1 MLHCHILHVGS
12 FVLGS
17 FWCDFF
23 LPPGQTFQVWLFMI
37 PMACWVGAHG
47 PRNFDCFL
55 WLNELHVVRS
65 TLYLY
70 ANPVCMHLRIH
81 VC

>member
-23 LPPGQTFQVWLFMI
+23 LPPGQTFPGVVIHDPDGLLGRSAWSQ
-37 PMACWVGAHG
+37 
-47 PRNFDCFL
+47 
-55 WLNELHVVRS
+55 ELRLLSV
-65 TLYLY
+65 
-70 ANPVCMHLRIH
+70 AK
-81 VC
+81 